1 MSMLGKSHTTEEGE
15 KFALDIM
22 NFMKNKC
29 ELWKKETTIAFG
41 LYGTPLESTTYKFA
55 KCLKQR
61 FGVIPEV
68 TDHDYIT
75 NSYHVNVREEI
86 DPFEK
91 LKFESKFQSISSG
104 GAISYVEM
112 ENMVGNEEAVIQ
124 VMQYI
129 YENIQYAE
137 LNGKFDYCHVC
148 GHTEMKI
155 DENNEWYCPNCGN
168 RDKEKM
174 NVARRTCGY
183 IGDNFFNYGRTAEIK
198 DRVTHL
204 SNHILQFQ

>member
-1 MSMLGKSHTTEEGE
+1 
-15 KFALDIM
+15 
-22 NFMKNKC
+22 
-29 ELWKKETTIAFG
+29 
-41 LYGTPLESTTYKFA
+41 
-55 KCLKQR
+55 
-61 FGVIPEV
+61 
-68 TDHDYIT
+68 
-75 NSYHVNVREEI
+75 
-86 DPFEK
+86 
-91 LKFESKFQSISSG
+91 
-104 GAISYVEM
+104 M